1 MPRWRLHEA
10 VAVASSIGAPRHV
23 VLHFKTIWQDPLLR
37 VQFMEHITDVLDRAA
52 GKRALPVLERYI
64 QRRCRETFGI
74 YDPGMAGVAGF
85 IDKILRDVSESEAEL
100 YLKGFTGDYEVFGL
114 GAQ

>member
-1 MPRWRLHEA
+1 
-10 VAVASSIGAPRHV
+10 
-23 VLHFKTIWQDPLLR
+23 
-37 VQFMEHITDVLDRAA
+37 MEHITDVLDKAA

-74 YDPGMAGVAGF
+74 YDPGMAGTSGF
-85 IDKILRDVSESEAEL
+85 IDKILRTVSEAEAEL
-100 YLKGFTGDYEVFGL
+100 YLKGFTGDYEAFGL